1 MDPQENWLGEQ
12 STKWLEEAKKT
23 EIQTW
28 LNDIHLPYDDPRL
41 AVQYISNTKTQL
53 FKKILTIN
61 DEMPQSYV
69 HWWCYMRQARRQGF
83 FSYPIYQKWLDV
95 LNQWNETHEDI
106 ESKTTPSKLNYVSM
120 FAMFTCWLD
129 MLYLDLTLYDDEGQR
144 PSIPRLYTNGI
155 QWQVNEQKAKS
166 RKETIEFII
175 QQSSA
180 IFKERGWNEGLQY
193 WLENTKKYK
202 I

>member
-1 MDPQENWLGEQ
+1 MDPQETWLG
-12 STKWLEEAKKT
+12 EAKKT

-28 LNDIHLPYDDPRL
+28 LNDIHLPYNDPIL
-41 AVQYISNTKTQL
+41 AVRYISNTKTKL
-53 FKKILTIN
+53 FQQMVVEHE
-61 DEMPQSYV
+61 EMPQSYV

-83 FSYPIYQKWLDV
+83 FSYPIYQKWIEI
-95 LNQWNETHEDI
+95 LNQWNETHEAV
-106 ESKTTPSKLNYVSM
+106 ESKTSQSKLDYVAM

-129 MLYLDLTLYDDEGQR
+129 MLYLDLTIYDDEGQR
-144 PSIPRLYTNGI
+144 PSMPRLYADGI
-155 QWQVNEQKAKS
+155 HWQGGQQQAKS
-166 RKETIEFII
+166 RRETIEFII
-175 QQSSA
+175 QQSSM